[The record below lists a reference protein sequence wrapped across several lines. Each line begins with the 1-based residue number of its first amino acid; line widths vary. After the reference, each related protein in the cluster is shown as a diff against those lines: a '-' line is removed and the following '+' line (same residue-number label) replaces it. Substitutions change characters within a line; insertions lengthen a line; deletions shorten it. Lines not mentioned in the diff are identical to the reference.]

1 MMMNTNWKYIVIAI
15 VMILIEGFV
24 QNAAA
29 RDLIIVASKT
39 TQEASQDWIDYLE
52 SNEIPMKIIT
62 PDSFYKYKE
71 ELYIVVLGCVNESKK
86 IAEIAEDALTAEEFQ
101 AISNN
106 SEGKMFFKPQAWNV
120 GQKVILFLGPNP
132 EAVTKARKASRD
144 EWFEMLAEWFDI
156 EDADRLHV
164 Y

>member
-1 MMMNTNWKYIVIAI
+1 MMDTNWKYGVIVI
-15 VMILIEGFV
+15 VMGLTAGFV

-29 RDLIIVASKT
+29 RDLIVVASKS

-62 PDSFYKYKE
+62 PDSFSKYKE
-71 ELYIVVLGCVNESKK
+71 ELYIVILGSINESNG

-101 AISNN
+101 AIAKT

-120 GQKVILFLGPNP
+120 GQKVILVLGPNM
-132 EAVTKARKASRD
+132 EATINARIATQEEWYEMLQ
-144 EWFEMLAEWFDI
+144 EWFNI
-156 EDADRLHV
+156 EDSQGFHL

>member
-1 MMMNTNWKYIVIAI
+1 MMDTNWKYIVIAI
-15 VMILIEGFV
+15 VMILTAGFV

-62 PDSFYKYKE
+62 PDSFHKYKE
-71 ELYIVVLGCVNESKK
+71 ELYIVVLGSVNESKG
-86 IAEIAEDALTAEEFQ
+86 IAEIAKDALTAEEFE
-101 AISNN
+101 AVAKNR
-106 SEGKMFFKPQAWNV
+106 EGKMFYKPQAWNV
-120 GQKVILFLGPNP
+120 GQKVILFLGSNL
-132 EAVTKARKASRD
+132 EAVTRARKSTRD
-144 EWFEMLAEWFDI
+144 EWFEMLKDWFDI
-156 EDADRLHV
+156 EESESFHV

>member
-1 MMMNTNWKYIVIAI
+1 MMMNTNWKYMVIAI
-15 VMILIEGFV
+15 VMILTAGFV

-29 RDLIIVASKT
+29 RDLVIVASKT

-71 ELYIVVLGCVNESKK
+71 ELYIVVLGSVNESKE
-86 IAEIAEDALTAEEFQ
+86 IAKIAEDALTAEEFQ
-101 AISNN
+101 AISSN

-120 GQKVILFLGPNP
+120 GQKVILFLGSNQK
-132 EAVTKARKASRD
+132 AVTKARKASRD

-156 EDADRLHV
+156 EDADSFHV

>member
-15 VMILIEGFV
+15 VMILTEGFV